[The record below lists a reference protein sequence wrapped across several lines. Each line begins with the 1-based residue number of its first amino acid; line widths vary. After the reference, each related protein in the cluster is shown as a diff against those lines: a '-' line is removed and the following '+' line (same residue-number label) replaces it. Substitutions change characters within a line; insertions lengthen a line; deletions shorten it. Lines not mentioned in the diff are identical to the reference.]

1 MENFLTMLNIKATTI
16 PDAWYQ
22 ALYNLCEYDEE
33 NGKFKNAT
41 LYQIQKGSF
50 EDSWRLEFPFI
61 TIEITNPLSRPF
73 IPDTPPDMLGLPPI
87 ADMQYIYTY
96 FADYI
101 MNPIIPANE
110 IYSYGNRICM
120 PLIEHS
126 NYQDGYMSQLD
137 ILIDRLFKTPYSNQ
151 LILQIAEPK
160 DILLVHSPCYR
171 SCQFKVIDGRLDFH
185 ILFRSNDLYNAFCV
199 NMGSMALLMDYIL
212 YIDTLKE
219 LPSLNQSD
227 IIAPLDPRDFKFQK
241 SHTFLPGKIIYI
253 GSGLHLYE
261 SSFQAAAMRLRRPE
275 LIEQIAKAKKE
286 KEKLWTSDK

>member
-1 MENFLTMLNIKATTI
+1 MLNIKATTI

-33 NGKFKNAT
+33 TNKFKNAT

-96 FADYI
+96 FANYI

-120 PLIEHS
+120 PLIEHP

-137 ILIDRLFKTPYSNQ
+137 ILIDRLFQTPYSNQ

-160 DILLVHSPCYR
+160 DILLVHPPCYR

-199 NMGSMALLMDYIL
+199 NIGSMALLMDYIVKGSAFL
-212 YIDTLKE
+212 NNDILPDSDHQK
-219 LPSLNQSD
+219 LPS
-227 IIAPLDPRDFKFQK
+227 
-241 SHTFLPGKIIYI
+241 FLPGKIIYI